1 MNLQSMSFSN
11 RPRFLYCG
19 REKSVHD
26 RRFLEALEEI
36 GLVQEQFLNENS
48 SPLSRDRIN
57 EDFDLVIA
65 GPLTDS
71 VASLPTDI
79 SVPVV
84 GISFAY
90 DINEEIDE
98 EKEQLN
104 FRMNLSKLSAII
116 VDCHYIEKRLKDSIG
131 FQKPVYAIP
140 FGCDYGYFS
149 GIPLEISSDL
159 RILITRNW
167 TKVHGNDVVLKALES
182 VQGKVDFSA
191 TFLGGGPQLESLS
204 TQYRHLVAEHRIQ
217 FLGYQPKAELHRQF
231 SSNWLYVSG
240 ARSDGSS
247 VSLMEAMSAGR
258 ICLTSDFPSNG
269 EWIENGYSGFTFSNG
284 DADDLASKLIMIA
297 QTPVK
302 TLEDMGKHAREKAS
316 VHANWKS
323 NKVLFQ
329 EAILK
334 TLVDVR

>member
-1 MNLQSMSFSN
+1 MSFSN

-19 REKSVHD
+19 REKTVHD
-26 RRFLEALEEI
+26 KRFLEALEEI

-48 SPLSRDRIN
+48 KPLSRDQIN
-57 EDFDLVIA
+57 VDFDLVIA

-71 VASLPTDI
+71 VASLPTGID
-79 SVPVV
+79 VPVV

-104 FRMNLSKLSAII
+104 FQMNLSKLSAII
-116 VDCHYIEKRLKDSIG
+116 VDCHYIEKQLRDSVG
-131 FQKPVYAIP
+131 FQKPVYMIP
-140 FGCDYGYFS
+140 FGCDYEYFS
-149 GIPLEISSDL
+149 DISFKMSSDL

-182 VQGKVDFSA
+182 IHGKVDFSA
-191 TFLGGGPQLESLS
+191 IFLGSGPQLEILS
-204 TQYRHLVAEHRIQ
+204 NQYGHLVTKHRIQ
-217 FLGYQPKAELHRQF
+217 FLGYQSKAELHRQF
-231 SSNWLYVSG
+231 SSNWLYISG

-258 ICLTSDFPSNG
+258 ICLTSDFPSNR
-269 EWIENGYSGFTFSNG
+269 EWIENSYSGFTFSNG
-284 DADDLASKLIMIA
+284 DAEDLASKLITIA
-297 QTPVK
+297 QASVK
-302 TLEDMGKHAREKAS
+302 TLKEIGGHAREKAR
-316 VHANWKS
+316 VRGNWKS
-323 NKVLFQ
+323 NRVFFQ
-329 EAILK
+329 EAILR